1 MNKLETIMNKQREL
15 QLRLGTD
22 FSKLDARERAQ
33 FMKDHFVYL
42 DQELQE
48 ALYEMPFFKAWKNY
62 SNVTREEHEAAWK
75 KVQMELVD
83 SLHFFVN
90 LLLCAGMTADD
101 VYNMYMAKNAEN
113 HRRQDEGY
121 TADKSYR
128 DQSVEDVMKELPG
141 NDKVNMCSVS
151 MNGESLDSSDF
162 VAVLREVDGN
172 HTIFYNTDAVTLGIA
187 AKLTTDAFF
196 KELNKLPV
204 EQRAEVENYLFG
216 GERGKYE

>member
-1 MNKLETIMNKQREL
+1 MNKLEQIMNKQNEL
-15 QLRLGTD
+15 QRRLGTD

-48 ALYEMPFFKAWKNY
+48 ALYEMPFFKAWKDY
-62 SNVTREEHEAAWK
+62 SNLTDEEHKAAWK

-90 LLLCAGMTADD
+90 LLLCADMTADD

-128 DQSVEDVMKELPG
+128 EQSVDEVMKEL
-141 NDKVNMCSVS
+141 DKGHFEPSCAICMDD
-151 MNGESLDSSDF
+151 ETIDSKDF
-162 VAVLREVDGN
+162 VAVTSNGDGN
-172 HTIFYNTDAVTLGIA
+172 HSIYYNTDALSLGIA
-187 AKLTTDAFF
+187 AKLITESFYN
-196 KELNKLPV
+196 ELNNLP
-204 EQRAEVENYLFG
+204 EDQRKEVEACLFG
-216 GERGKYE
+216 GTKDE